1 MVDTYKSN
9 PSFADAKTKAKVN
22 EEYETVAQKV
32 SDNIVSN
39 KHHWCQ
45 KKHIPQG
52 EPGRRNPVGLCERT
66 RRYHATD
73 ATLRPSKTKRQ
84 ETQTEGGEGTV
95 TDTR

>member
-45 KKHIPQG
+45 KKTYP
-52 EPGRRNPVGLCERT
+52 PR
-66 RRYHATD
+66 
-73 ATLRPSKTKRQ
+73 
-84 ETQTEGGEGTV
+84 
-95 TDTR
+95 